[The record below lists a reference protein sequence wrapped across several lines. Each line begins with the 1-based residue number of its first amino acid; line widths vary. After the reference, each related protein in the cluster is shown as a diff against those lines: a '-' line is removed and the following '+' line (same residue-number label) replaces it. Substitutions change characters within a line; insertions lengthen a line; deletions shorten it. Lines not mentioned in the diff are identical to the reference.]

1 MRFLF
6 WKIYDK
12 VKMSASKTDPICC
25 KNWGCTCCGM
35 KRQQLCHNGSVLIW
49 NKKEKMSSNSQYI
62 RSTKYIN
69 WFIRSTAK
77 NIFINWHLIIW
88 SNKSHLI
95 QTTRR
100 LSTFFINLIKFR
112 WLQAV
117 TRYLLPGAKHGLLDS
132 YIA

>member
-6 WKIYDK
+6 WIIYDE
-12 VKMSASKTDPICC
+12 VKTSASKTEPICC
-25 KNWGCTCCGM
+25 KNWGCMGCGI
-35 KRQQLCHNGSVLIW
+35 KRQQLCHKGSVLIR
-49 NKKEKMSSNSQYI
+49 NKKRKCCQYI

-88 SNKSHLI
+88 LNKSHLI

-100 LSTFFINLIKFR
+100 LSTFFINLIKFC

-117 TRYLLPGAKHGLLDS
+117 TRYLLPGAKHGLLES